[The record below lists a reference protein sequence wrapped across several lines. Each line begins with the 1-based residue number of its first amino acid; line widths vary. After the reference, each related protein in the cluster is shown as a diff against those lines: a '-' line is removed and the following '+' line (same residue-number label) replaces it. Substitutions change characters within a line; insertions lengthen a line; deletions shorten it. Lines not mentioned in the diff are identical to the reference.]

1 MAHWAACFCCLLLL
15 FFSIL
20 IHFISAF
27 SVFRLALSVAG
38 STAAAPSRVAECL
51 LCTQNAVFFSCW
63 WLEWISERALGSPPL
78 CVSSVQV
85 KQVCVLHWTF
95 GSSYFTLTG
104 ISPSSCALWTY
115 VQHHRVQGL
124 NFLFLLVTFELF
136 FFLAGPAIQRQ
147 KYISTVM
154 FRKAAS
160 NPGWFWAA
168 QQDNTLLFGLP
179 AAHGLCVAQKRQP
192 KCLTSNSA
200 STESRYPTMS
210 HLYYVLGL
218 YHTVQISL
226 QCRSSQEWEVHPV
239 WVNSIRVPKTH
250 KLPCVILPWSKF
262 SIS

>member
-15 FFSIL
+15 FCSIL
-20 IHFISAF
+20 IHLISAF
-27 SVFRLALSVAG
+27 SVFWLALSVAG

-124 NFLFLLVTFELF
+124 NFLFLLATFEFIF
-136 FFLAGPAIQRQ
+136 FWLALQSRGRSTLVQWCSGRQ
-147 KYISTVM
+147 QAT
-154 FRKAAS
+154 
-160 NPGWFWAA
+160 
-168 QQDNTLLFGLP
+168 QDDSGLP
-179 AAHGLCVAQKRQP
+179 NKTTHCFLGFLQPTDCV
-192 KCLTSNSA
+192 
-200 STESRYPTMS
+200 
-210 HLYYVLGL
+210 
-218 YHTVQISL
+218 
-226 QCRSSQEWEVHPV
+226 
-239 WVNSIRVPKTH
+239 
-250 KLPCVILPWSKF
+250 
-262 SIS
+262 